1 MPTKKRPRRTNR
13 FRILE
18 SLWHSPNR
26 SRADLAREL
35 HLDRSTVGLLV
46 DQMIEAGMLYEYG
59 EDGSG
64 PRGGRPPILLG
75 IVPKVA
81 YSIGVELTYP
91 MIRLVA
97 VDMCGTC
104 VGGEEIAVESYGPQ
118 AIDTLAVGAARF
130 RAALDPQFQE
140 NGIGLVTIGV
150 GVSGQV
156 DAARQSIE
164 ISDALHVRKLLNIAE
179 PLKTV
184 LQVPVTLLNDAQA
197 AVLRE
202 SGLRGTKNLIL
213 IIIEFRP
220 GDTEE
225 DIGIGAGLVM
235 RNQLCYGKPI
245 THLLRPH
252 FKTLSNDPH
261 HAIEELGKSLALIA
275 NFTGIDEIVLGGDID
290 GILDP
295 LSQSVRR
302 YSRIAADEPGHQV
315 RVSRITDGMRAVAF
329 GAAYSSMRFLL
340 AEHSFPL
347 FRSNERGFAI
357 FS

>member
-18 SLWHSPNR
+18 SLWHTPNR

-46 DQMIEAGMLYEYG
+46 DQMIETGMLYEYG
-59 EDGSG
+59 EDEPG

-75 IVPKVA
+75 IAPRVA

-91 MIRLVA
+91 KIRLVA
-97 VDMCGTC
+97 VDMCGSYI
-104 VGGEEIAVESYGPQ
+104 GGEEIAVESYGPQ
-118 AIDTLAVGAARF
+118 AIDTLAVEAARF
-130 RAALDPQFQE
+130 RTALDPPFRE
-140 NGIGLVTIGV
+140 NGIGLVSLGV

-156 DAARQSIE
+156 DAAKRSIE
-164 ISDALHVRKLLNIAE
+164 ISDALHVRTLLNIVE

-184 LQVPVTLLNDAQA
+184 LRVPVTLLNDAHA

-202 SGLRGTKNLIL
+202 SGLRGAKNLLL

-220 GDTEE
+220 GGTEE

-235 RNQLCYGKPI
+235 RNELCYGKPI

-252 FKTLSNDPH
+252 FHTLADDPRH
-261 HAIEELGKSLALIA
+261 GIEELGKSLALVA
-275 NFTGIDEIVLGGDID
+275 NITGIDEIVLGGDID
-290 GILDP
+290 GILEP
-295 LSQSVRR
+295 LTHSVER
-302 YSRIAADEPGHQV
+302 YSKIDAGEASHTV
-315 RVSRITDGMRAVAF
+315 RVSQITDGIQAVAF
-329 GAAYSSMRFLL
+329 GAAYSSIKFLL
-340 AEHSFPL
+340 ADHKFPL
-347 FRSNERGFAI
+347 VRTTDEGI
-357 FS
+357 